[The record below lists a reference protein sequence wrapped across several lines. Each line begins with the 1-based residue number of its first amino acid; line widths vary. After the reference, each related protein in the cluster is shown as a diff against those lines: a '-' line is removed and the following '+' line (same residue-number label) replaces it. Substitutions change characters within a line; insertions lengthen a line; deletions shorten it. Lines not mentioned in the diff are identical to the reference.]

1 MTHFIKKMKEKQYKP
16 SGNNEEAPAKGMAA
30 VNTHSEEEEKLKPLP
45 TQTTSERI
53 PDDDQEEEGEIIQR
67 EPD

>member
-1 MTHFIKKMKEKQYKP
+1 MKEKQYKP

-30 VNTHSEEEEKLKPLP
+30 VNTHSEEEEILKPLP
-45 TQTTSERI
+45 TQTTTERT
-53 PDDDQEEEGEIIQR
+53 PDDEPGGEGEIIQR